1 MRTRRTGA
9 AVPPAGSGGA
19 PASSATW
26 FARMNGAAA
35 GVVAGTVGTVVAG
48 VLVSLLTRE
57 TEGWINAVPVWLLR
71 LARRR
76 VPSSHRDILW
86 SEWSAELHAALHS
99 TEDR

>member
-1 MRTRRTGA
+1 
-9 AVPPAGSGGA
+9 
-19 PASSATW
+19 
-26 FARMNGAAA
+26 MNGAAA

-76 VPSSHRDILW
+76 VPPSHRDTLW
-86 SEWSAELHAALHS
+86 SEWSAELHAA
-99 TEDR
+99 R